1 MPPEAETASRE
12 DREEA
17 ASLSARTAKS
27 AGWTVGWRLVT
38 RNLGLLSTLVLV
50 RLLSPADFGLVALA
64 TGFVGMVD
72 ALSMLGP
79 QDVII
84 REIAPDR
91 DLYDTAFTM
100 NFMRGLATAVIVA
113 GAAWPVAAFF
123 SEPRLTAVLLALAA
137 GTLFAACENIGIVD
151 FRRELAFHREFLLQ
165 VVARVTGVVLTILF
179 AVLWRNYW
187 AIIIGILSTS
197 LVRVVQSYTMSP
209 YRPRLTLRRWRR
221 ILGFSLWV
229 WASGLVMMVWDKID
243 SIVVGRFLGAGAVGI
258 FAIGWE
264 IGALPLTELVAPLH
278 RALFS
283 GFSAANRSGRGAEQ
297 AYLRVL
303 ALTMLLTLPA
313 GVGISLV
320 ADPLVRLALGEKWLH
335 AVPLIEILACASAI
349 LAPAYV
355 AGALFIAEG
364 KPYLNFYLGALAT
377 GAKIPLFVGLVLILG
392 LKGGALAAALAIAA
406 QQLLYLITMSRRTGG
421 GFGEF
426 LSAIWRPLVATAAMA
441 ALLAACGLGWTQ
453 GPAGAAGA
461 ARTLMIACPSGA
473 VVYAATVF
481 GIWFAQGR
489 PEGAEQGKIEV
500 EIAGLEDGEAIGEQ
514 ADEPRRRS
522 EQRRSENR
530 RDLVSKDQATDK
542 IAVPVGLPGG
552 LFARPIDEAVERAQ
566 RIGEGQRRRR
576 HQGRIM
582 VATAIP
588 HRIAPHREA
597 AAGRYHRQRDHGEQR
612 HDDGEQGRRDE
623 GKARR
628 QRHEQQVGM
637 HRAHRRR
644 AEPVRDRRI
653 ERGQPERHPDGE
665 GEHAETEQA
674 NRDDHAG
681 GRRRRTAPGGATEQP
696 DTDQLDEGGKRHRR
710 GQRKAGAGQR
720 QDQAVAERGQVKPLK
735 NGFKNIPLADES
747 GLRRHRRQAHR
758 RKQGADAEKGRSP
771 PQQIR
776 VNDPIAPARPEHPV
790 RRQEQTALG
799 ERVGGHVKKRHG
811 PGEACEGGKIV
822 AAEDEPRPDR
832 RERDRGVLGGGKGEQ
847 PAPVFLLE
855 GIEGAEDRARYR
867 QHDDENAQPACR
879 RRPCEQGAAE
889 GKKGGVEDGTR
900 EQGSRRA
907 AAGGIGGRE
916 PFVERQQ
923 AELCAEPEDEQNA
936 AQDPHRRRQH
946 RRRLRKLSEGQ
957 ALRLCREKNEGEQ
970 QRDAADFKQRQH
982 EQYGAAAR
990 RRPILGQQ
998 HDGAAEA
1005 HELPGD
1011 QKGGRIV
1018 QSEHAER
1025 PDQAERRAE
1034 EPAGPACGRRAAKPA
1049 GEQRRGEAKAH
1060 QPQRVRREAE
1070 PNRLAEQARRQGHG
1084 GGPVRQ
1090 RGERGGDAGDDAGR
1104 QQQPRDDHAPP
1115 GHGDERGRRPE
1126 RDGGA

>member
-489 PEGAEQGKIEV
+489 PEGAE
-500 EIAGLEDGEAIGEQ
+500 
-514 ADEPRRRS
+514 
-522 EQRRSENR
+522 
-530 RDLVSKDQATDK
+530 RDL
-542 IAVPVGLPGG
+542 
-552 LFARPIDEAVERAQ
+552 
-566 RIGEGQRRRR
+566 
-576 HQGRIM
+576 
-582 VATAIP
+582 
-588 HRIAPHREA
+588 
-597 AAGRYHRQRDHGEQR
+597 
-612 HDDGEQGRRDE
+612 
-623 GKARR
+623 
-628 QRHEQQVGM
+628 
-637 HRAHRRR
+637 
-644 AEPVRDRRI
+644 
-653 ERGQPERHPDGE
+653 
-665 GEHAETEQA
+665 
-674 NRDDHAG
+674 
-681 GRRRRTAPGGATEQP
+681 
-696 DTDQLDEGGKRHRR
+696 
-710 GQRKAGAGQR
+710 
-720 QDQAVAERGQVKPLK
+720 
-735 NGFKNIPLADES
+735 
-747 GLRRHRRQAHR
+747 
-758 RKQGADAEKGRSP
+758 
-771 PQQIR
+771 
-776 VNDPIAPARPEHPV
+776 
-790 RRQEQTALG
+790 
-799 ERVGGHVKKRHG
+799 
-811 PGEACEGGKIV
+811 
-822 AAEDEPRPDR
+822 
-832 RERDRGVLGGGKGEQ
+832 
-847 PAPVFLLE
+847 
-855 GIEGAEDRARYR
+855 
-867 QHDDENAQPACR
+867 
-879 RRPCEQGAAE
+879 
-889 GKKGGVEDGTR
+889 
-900 EQGSRRA
+900 
-907 AAGGIGGRE
+907 
-916 PFVERQQ
+916 
-923 AELCAEPEDEQNA
+923 
-936 AQDPHRRRQH
+936 
-946 RRRLRKLSEGQ
+946 
-957 ALRLCREKNEGEQ
+957 LRLLGSWYRPAFLA
-970 QRDAADFKQRQH
+970 RLVRPSAD
-982 EQYGAAAR
+982 
-990 RRPILGQQ
+990 
-998 HDGAAEA
+998 
-1005 HELPGD
+1005 
-1011 QKGGRIV
+1011 
-1018 QSEHAER
+1018 
-1025 PDQAERRAE
+1025 
-1034 EPAGPACGRRAAKPA
+1034 
-1049 GEQRRGEAKAH
+1049 
-1060 QPQRVRREAE
+1060 
-1070 PNRLAEQARRQGHG
+1070 
-1084 GGPVRQ
+1084 
-1090 RGERGGDAGDDAGR
+1090 
-1104 QQQPRDDHAPP
+1104 PR
-1115 GHGDERGRRPE
+1115 
-1126 RDGGA
+1126 